1 MRDLWDYTT
10 LVIWHYWLW
19 VVLAAIPRFLSFIG
33 WLHPPFKRWLDGKP
47 LMEKRWVAITV
58 LLAGFFIANY
68 MAFHDAKNE
77 TRALQQKF
85 ERYKQAHTISM
96 EGLKKHIFLT
106 ERYGGEWQ
114 GTNDAQIVF
123 WRREGRRDVLQKPYN
138 PNLPEDPTQ
147 WPRLTP
153 FLVHQIFG
161 FITPNATLYLKI
173 PKRID
178 VKVLPGHIEPSPNY
192 KWTPGASDSKW
203 NHYYTTMPAGATE
216 KIGSGVIQSLAL
228 KFPEPGTYPIEYIL
242 SFPIM
247 GWGDMTG
254 TFYLEIFGE
263 N

>member
-1 MRDLWDYTT
+1 MDFFADVPSFLWQCLLHYRWFLTVIILESFSMIDFFSPGWTERT
-10 LVIWHYWLW
+10 FPKRRRRKLIVGILLVGFPISTY
-19 VVLAAIPRFLSFIG
+19 LA
-33 WLHPPFKRWLDGKP
+33 
-47 LMEKRWVAITV
+47 
-58 LLAGFFIANY
+58 Y
-68 MAFHDAKNE
+68 HDAKNE
-77 TRALQQKF
+77 TRALQQTF
-85 ERYKQAHTISM
+85 DRYKQAHTISI
-96 EGLKKHIFLT
+96 EGLKKHIFLA

-123 WRREGRRDVLQKPYN
+123 WRREEQRDVLQKPYN

-161 FITPNATLYLKI
+161 FIAPHTTLYLKI
-173 PKRID
+173 PKGID
-178 VKVLPGHIEPSPNY
+178 VKFLPGHIEPSPTY

-203 NHYYTTMPAGATE
+203 NHYYTTIPAGATE

-228 KFPEPGTYPIEYIL
+228 KFPGSGTYPIEYIL

-247 GWGDMTG
+247 GWGDITG